1 MSEASPA
8 RLSRA
13 AAFVSSRAFHA
24 LVLAAGLAFILTG
37 AFHGNVWF
45 DESYSVG
52 IAQHSFAEIWD
63 IGSGDV
69 HPVLFYW
76 GLHLVYLVFGANI
89 LAFRLFAVAGT
100 FMLAALGLLV
110 IRRDFG
116 WKVGVLFS
124 VFALFT
130 PYVSFM
136 AVEIRMYSWAS
147 FTVMLCALFAWRI
160 ACVLRAADEDA
171 SSLGQGGTLVRGWW
185 SRIADRARERSGHA
199 WCGVSVSWWVIFF
212 AASLAS
218 AYLHYYGVLSA
229 FLINA
234 FLLAYLVWRCVR
246 RHASPVV
253 LVPFALGALVQVV
266 AYLPWLSVVA
276 SQVGVVSGSYW
287 ANVTFPRTLV
297 EWAFYPIMTS
307 HIVFADTYGS
317 GFVVAL
323 WVCALVAIAACVW
336 GCVQAIR
343 RHKRAASSV
352 QPVDERGVPAR
363 AAAPAASEPAAA
375 TDQPAAGNPR
385 CAAAERA
392 VSGKGARLRSWI
404 LRPTVLPA
412 LLAAALYMG
421 VFAVALAASIAMDSL
436 IVYYRYL
443 SVAIGALLFAVA
455 LALSCLRSRVTRAGL
470 LAAFF
475 GVAVI
480 SQMLFTTDAYSEKNQ
495 ESLSCLAQ
503 AVAQIAEEQAF
514 SYEAGLDALPAA
526 DSEGA
531 ALNPIQMGQP
541 LVLSADIGFEGVSS
555 VTYPS
560 LAQTFLAWQP
570 GNWAHSYL
578 AYAPTLT
585 SVKSWNDAL
594 GHYTGQFVVVGQT
607 EKEGL
612 PRDVT
617 DLDARDD
624 VQLRES
630 HTFYRPYERTWF
642 TVAVMEKN

>member
-1 MSEASPA
+1 MSEASSA
-8 RLSRA
+8 RPSRA
-13 AAFVSSRAFHA
+13 GTFVSSRAFHA

-89 LAFRLFAVAGT
+89 LAFRLFAVSGT

-110 IRRDFG
+110 VRRDFG

-160 ACVLRAADEDA
+160 ACVLRQADEDA
-171 SSLGQGGTLVRGWW
+171 PAAGQGGAPAQGWW
-185 SRIADRARERSGHA
+185 RRIADRARERSGHT
-199 WCGVSVSWWVIFF
+199 WCGVPISWWVIFF
-212 AASLAS
+212 AASLVS

-307 HIVFADTYGS
+307 HIVFAGTYGS

-343 RHKRAASSV
+343 RRKRAASSV
-352 QPVDERGVPAR
+352 QPVDERNG
-363 AAAPAASEPAAA
+363 AASAVTDGSSVEAGCPA
-375 TDQPAAGNPR
+375 TDQSHAAV
-385 CAAAERA
+385 AAP
-392 VSGKGARLRSWI
+392 VSLGRGARLRSWL

-412 LLAAALYMG
+412 LLAAALYVG

-470 LAAFF
+470 LLAFF

-495 ESLSCLAQ
+495 EPLSCLTQ
-503 AVAQIAEEQAF
+503 AVAQISEEQAF
-514 SYEAGLDALPAA
+514 SYEAGLDALLAA

-585 SVKSWNDAL
+585 SVKLWNDAL

>member
-1 MSEASPA
+1 MSEASSA
-8 RLSRA
+8 RPSRA
-13 AAFVSSRAFHA
+13 GVFVSSRAFHVFV
-24 LVLAAGLAFILTG
+24 LVAGLAFILTG

-110 IRRDFG
+110 VRRDFG
-116 WKVGVLFS
+116 WRVGVLFS

-160 ACVLRAADEDA
+160 ACALRAADVDA
-171 SSLGQGGTLVRGWW
+171 LTGGRGGAPATGWW
-185 SRIADRARERSGHA
+185 SRIAEQARERSGHA
-199 WCGVSVSWWVIFF
+199 WCGVPVSWWVIFF

-287 ANVTFPRTLV
+287 ANVVFPRTLV

-307 HIVFADTYGS
+307 HIVFADTYGF

-323 WVCALVAIAACVW
+323 WACALAAIAACAW
-336 GCVQAIR
+336 GCVSAIR
-343 RHKRAASSV
+343 CHARAASSA
-352 QPVDERGVPAR
+352 QPVDERGEAVQAEG
-363 AAAPAASEPAAA
+363 AASSEPVAA
-375 TDQPAAGNPR
+375 TDQPAAGR
-385 CAAAERA
+385 QRRA
-392 VSGKGARLRSWI
+392 DRSSLGKGARLRSWI

-412 LLAAALYMG
+412 LLAAALYVS

-455 LALSCLRSRVTRAGL
+455 LAFSCLRSRVTRVGL

-495 ESLSCLAQ
+495 EPLSCLSQ
-503 AVAQIAEEQAF
+503 AVAQITEAQSF

-560 LAQTFLAWQP
+560 LAQTYLAWQP

-585 SVKSWNDAL
+585 SVKSWNDVL

-624 VQLRES
+624 VQLVES

>member
-1 MSEASPA
+1 MSEASSA
-8 RLSRA
+8 RPSRA
-13 AAFVSSRAFHA
+13 TAFVSARAFHA
-24 LVLAAGLAFILTG
+24 LVLVAGLAFILIG

-52 IAQHSFAEIWD
+52 IASHSFAEIWD

-76 GLHLVYLVFGANI
+76 GLHLVYLVFGSNV

-100 FMLAALGLLV
+100 FMLAALGALV

-130 PYVSFM
+130 PYISFM

-160 ACVLRAADEDA
+160 ACVLRAADADA
-171 SSLGQGGTLVRGWW
+171 SARGCSEAAARGWW
-185 SRIADRARERSGHA
+185 SRIADQARERSGHA
-199 WCGVSVSWWVIFF
+199 WCGVPVSWWVIFF

-234 FLLAYLVWRCVR
+234 FLLVYLVWRCAR
-246 RHASPVV
+246 RHAPRAA
-253 LVPFALGALVQVV
+253 LAPFALGAGVQVV

-276 SQVGVVSGSYW
+276 RQVGVVSGSYW
-287 ANVTFPRTLV
+287 ANVVFPRTLV
-297 EWAFYPIMTS
+297 EWAFYPVMTS
-307 HIVFADTYGS
+307 HIVFADTYGI

-323 WVCALVAIAACVW
+323 WVCALAAIAACVW

-343 RHKRAASSV
+343 RHAHATHSAQPGNEQDGAASDATDRPSAEA
-352 QPVDERGVPAR
+352 DRL
-363 AAAPAASEPAAA
+363 A
-375 TDQPAAGNPR
+375 TDQPR
-385 CAAAERA
+385 AAAA
-392 VSGKGARLRSWI
+392 AQAPLGTGARLRSWI

-412 LLAAALYMG
+412 LLAAALYVS

-455 LALSCLRSRVTRAGL
+455 MAASCLCSRVTLAGL

-480 SQMLFTTDAYSEKNQ
+480 SQALFITDAYSEKNQ
-495 ESLSCLAQ
+495 EPLICLTQ
-503 AVAQIAEEQAF
+503 AVAQISEAQAF
-514 SYEAGLDALPAA
+514 SYEAGFDALPAA

-531 ALNPIQMGQP
+531 ALNPVQMGQP

-594 GHYTGQFVVVGQT
+594 GRYTGQFVVVGQT

-624 VQLRES
+624 VQLRET